1 MNSFVKVVTI
11 LVLFAVLAAGCA
23 TGRAFS
29 RGEAAGK
36 AGDWEAA
43 VGFYRQALD
52 DDPDRPD
59 YKIAL
64 ERAMV
69 AAAAMYGERG
79 RQFEASGQLEEA
91 LRAYRKAQEFE
102 PSNRQLAGKAGQ
114 IERTL
119 RDRLEATNPRP
130 DIEKLREQARRPTEP
145 ILSPSNPE
153 PLIVNFVNTSIR
165 DILTF
170 VGNYSGINVTF
181 DRDFQDRSIT
191 LKLEGVS
198 LEQAL
203 QQIMIA
209 NGLFYRVLN
218 ERTIIVAA
226 DNTQK
231 RTQYEPQVIRT
242 FFVSH
247 ADATELGTL
256 LISMVR
262 VAGMAIQP
270 QIQPNKTANT
280 ITVRATASV
289 VDIVEKVIAANDKPR
304 AEVMV
309 DVQILEVSRERA
321 KNYGLDLGSYSAA
334 LAFSPEAAPAAE
346 GRSFNLNTVSQGIST
361 SDFYLSVPAAVVR
374 FLETDSSTKVLAKPN
389 LRGAE
394 GQKLS
399 LNLGEDVPIPS
410 TTFTPLA
417 GTTGPGTSPLTSFG
431 YRTIGIIV
439 EMTPRVTYDGD
450 IILELT
456 LENSARGQ
464 DSNIAGQNLP
474 SFFSR
479 KVTTKLRLRDGESNL
494 LAGLLREDERRSLKG
509 FPGVMRLP
517 IVKQLF
523 SANEQQIKQTDIVM
537 LLTPR
542 IIRTHDL
549 RAADLSPIYIGTQSN
564 MALTGPPATIGG
576 QEPEPQPQAAAGAA
590 SLPPSAPTAGRA
602 TEPTAMR
609 PPAAPVLPNGSTQQP
624 VVPPGSSP
632 IPGMMPAP
640 APTATQTSCN
650 VAVFTQPEPPPVP
663 VATAPPALAPAASA
677 AATIAPNT
685 ATAPAAAAPLGPG
698 SPARVMLS
706 PPTEMRVGS
715 GPYTVPISIA
725 GASRLST
732 LTLSITYNPAVV
744 RVRNVQEGTFMRQS
758 GAAPAFS
765 SQIDDKSG
773 RIDIV
778 ITRPGDTTGASTA
791 GLAGLVSALLVEPVT
806 AGTSS
811 LGLSGSA
818 TLPGGTA
825 AALQFLPA
833 GVTVR

>member
-1 MNSFVKVVTI
+1 MIRRLLQSVAIVGLAAIV
-11 LVLFAVLAAGCA
+11 AAGCA
-23 TGRAFS
+23 TGRAFA
-29 RGEAAGK
+29 RAEEAGR

-52 DDPDRPD
+52 DQPDRAD

-69 AAAAMYGERG
+69 AAAAMYAERA
-79 RQFEASGQLEEA
+79 RQFEESGQLEEA

-102 PSNRQLAGKAGQ
+102 PSNRTLSSKAGQ

-119 RDRLEATNPRP
+119 RDRLEAANPRP
-130 DIEKLREQARRPTEP
+130 DIERLRQQARRATVEP
-145 ILSPSNPE
+145 LLSPSNPE
-153 PLIVNFVNTSIR
+153 PLVVNFVNTSLR
-165 DILTF
+165 DILIF
-170 VGNYSGINVTF
+170 VGNYTGINVTF
-181 DRDFQDRSIT
+181 DRDFQDRTIT

-203 QQIMIA
+203 EQIMIA

-218 ERTIIVAA
+218 DRTIIVAV

-247 ADATELGTL
+247 ADATELATL
-256 LISMVR
+256 LIGMVR

-270 QIQPNKTANT
+270 QIQPNKTSNT
-280 ITVRATASV
+280 ITVRATAAV
-289 VDIVEKVIAANDKPR
+289 VDIVERVIDSNDKPR

-321 KNYGLDLGSYSAA
+321 KQYGLDLGSYSAA
-334 LAFSPEAAPAAE
+334 LAFSPENAPTDGGKA
-346 GRSFNLNTVSQGIST
+346 FNLNTISQGIST
-361 SDFYLSVPAAVVR
+361 ADFYLSVPAAVIR
-374 FLETDSSTKVLAKPN
+374 FLESDSQTKVLAKPN

-450 IILELT
+450 IILDLT

-464 DSNIAGQNLP
+464 DSNINGQNLP

-479 KVTTKLRLRDGESNL
+479 KVITKLRLRDGESNL

-517 IVKQLF
+517 VVRQLF
-523 SANEQQIKQTDIVM
+523 SANDNTIKQTDIVM

-549 RAADLSPIYIGTQSN
+549 TARDLSPIYIGTQSN
-564 MALTGPPATIGG
+564 MSLTGPPATIGG
-576 QEPEPQPQAAAGAA
+576 GAAEPDAAAAA
-590 SLPPSAPTAGRA
+590 LPPAAPAGAIGTPTSPTPAPVAPPAAPSVA
-602 TEPTAMR
+602 TQ
-609 PPAAPVLPNGSTQQP
+609 PPAAPVLPTGSTQRP

-632 IPGMMPAP
+632 IPGMVPAPPPAVAPTPTAPVNPPPEQPAP
-640 APTATQTSCN
+640 AP
-650 VAVFTQPEPPPVP
+650 
-663 VATAPPALAPAASA
+663 APPQ
-677 AATIAPNT
+677 
-685 ATAPAAAAPLGPG
+685 AAAPLANPAAGAAQPVPAP
-698 SPARVMLS
+698 PARITLS
-706 PPTEMRVGS
+706 PPNEMRVGS
-715 GPYTVPISIA
+715 GPYTIPISIV
-725 GASRLST
+725 GATRVSSV
-732 LTLSITYNPAVV
+732 TLSITYNPALV
-744 RVRNVQEGTFMRQS
+744 RIRNVQEGTFMRQG
-758 GAAPAFS
+758 GATPAFS
-765 SQIDDKSG
+765 NQIDDKSG

-778 ITRPGDTTGASTA
+778 IVRPGDKTGASTS
-791 GLAGLVSALLVEPVT
+791 GLLAALLIEPLS
-806 AGTSS
+806 AGTGS
-811 LGLSGSA
+811 LAVSGSA
-818 TLPGGTA
+818 TIPGGA
-825 AALQFLPA
+825 PAALQFMPV
-833 GVTVR
+833 GITVR

>member
-1 MNSFVKVVTI
+1 MIRRLLQSGMIVALAA
-11 LVLFAVLAAGCA
+11 LVAAGCA
-23 TGRAFS
+23 TGRAFA
-29 RGEAAGK
+29 RAEEAGR

-69 AAAAMYGERG
+69 AAAAMYAERA
-79 RQFEASGQLEEA
+79 RQFEESGQLEEA

-102 PSNRQLAGKAGQ
+102 PSNRQLSAKAAQ

-119 RDRLEATNPRP
+119 RDRLEAANPRP
-130 DIEKLREQARRPTEP
+130 DIERLKQQARRATVEP
-145 ILSPSNPE
+145 LLSPTNPE
-153 PLIVNFVNTSIR
+153 PLVVNFVNTSLR

-181 DRDFQDRSIT
+181 DRDFQDRTIT

-203 QQIMIA
+203 EQIMIA

-218 ERTIIVAA
+218 ERTIIVAI

-247 ADATELGTL
+247 ADATELATL
-256 LISMVR
+256 LIGMVR

-270 QIQPNKTANT
+270 QIQPNKTSNT
-280 ITVRATASV
+280 ITVRATAAV
-289 VDIVEKVIAANDKPR
+289 VEIVERIIDSNDKPR

-321 KNYGLDLGSYSAA
+321 KSYGLDLGSYSAA
-334 LAFSPEAAPAAE
+334 LAFSPENAPTDGGKA
-346 GRSFNLNTVSQGIST
+346 FNLNTISQGIST
-361 SDFYLSVPAAVVR
+361 ADFYLSVPAAVIR
-374 FLETDSSTKVLAKPN
+374 FLESDSQTKVLAKPN

-450 IILELT
+450 IILDLT

-517 IVKQLF
+517 VVRQLF
-523 SANEQQIKQTDIVM
+523 SANDNTIKQTDIVM

-549 RAADLSPIYIGTQSN
+549 NARDLSPIYIGTQSN
-564 MALTGPPATIGG
+564 MSLTGPPATIGG
-576 QEPEPQPQAAAGAA
+576 PEPEPPAAPAGPTGPTGTIGTPTAPTPAPVAPPTPPQPGAA
-590 SLPPSAPTAGRA
+590 TQ
-602 TEPTAMR
+602 
-609 PPAAPVLPNGSTQQP
+609 PPAAPVLPTGSTQRP
-624 VVPPGSSP
+624 VIPPGSSP
-632 IPGMMPAP
+632 IPGMVPAP
-640 APTATQTSCN
+640 APA
-650 VAVFTQPEPPPVP
+650 
-663 VATAPPALAPAASA
+663 
-677 AATIAPNT
+677 
-685 ATAPAAAAPLGPG
+685 APAAAPVPTAPVNPPPEPPAAPAQTPPPAAPAAGPAQPAPAP
-698 SPARVMLS
+698 PARITLS
-706 PPTEMRVGS
+706 PPNEMRVGS
-715 GPYTVPISIA
+715 GPYTIPISIV
-725 GASRLST
+725 GATRVSSV
-732 LTLSITYNPAVV
+732 TLSITYNPALV
-744 RVRNVQEGTFMRQS
+744 RIRNVQEGTFMRQG
-758 GAAPAFS
+758 GATPAFS
-765 SQIDDKSG
+765 NQIDDKSG

-778 ITRPGDTTGASTA
+778 IVRPGDKTGASTS
-791 GLAGLVSALLVEPVT
+791 GLLAALLIEPLA
-806 AGTSS
+806 AGTGA
-811 LGLSGSA
+811 LAVSGSA
-818 TLPGGTA
+818 TIPGGA
-825 AALQFLPA
+825 PAALQFMPA
-833 GVTVR
+833 GITVR